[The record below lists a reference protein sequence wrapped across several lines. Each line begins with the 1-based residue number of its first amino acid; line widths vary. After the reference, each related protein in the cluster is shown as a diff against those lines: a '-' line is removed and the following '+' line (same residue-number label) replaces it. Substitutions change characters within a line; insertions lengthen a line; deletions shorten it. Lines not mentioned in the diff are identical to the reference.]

1 MASAEDSAEMLDPVR
16 TPARA
21 WLHGHDASAWFV
33 QRHTDAAFA
42 SCDGTA
48 GVSAGT
54 WQGGWY
60 AMVWKRQKKLDYK
73 WVLADAAP
81 LASLPPASDFITGK
95 LADCPPRP
103 APDDAPRPAG
113 PPAQRPLPGAVP
125 PPAAGADSRD
135 GRSDD
140 GSLVWRSSVAPDGTR
155 SLRVWLWQDG
165 AMHAVIDRVT
175 PRAGG

>member
-21 WLHGHDASAWFV
+21 WLHAHDASVWFA
-33 QRHTDAAFA
+33 QRHNDAAFA

-60 AMVWKRQKKLDYK
+60 AMVWKRQKKLDFK

-103 APDDAPRPAG
+103 VRPRCGHCPARCR
-113 PPAQRPLPGAVP
+113 RPLPGPTAAMAVP
-125 PPAAGADSRD
+125 TMARWCGAAAWRPTARAACACGC
-135 GRSDD
+135 GRT
-140 GSLVWRSSVAPDGTR
+140 GRCMR
-155 SLRVWLWQDG
+155 
-165 AMHAVIDRVT
+165 
-175 PRAGG
+175 